1 MTLKKIV
8 LRRVQ
13 IFADQRPLFIFRS
26 KRHLDFFCKKAGLKT
41 FLKDPYQGY
50 LKGING
56 RCLPWE
62 FGEVFIVPPHDFFC
76 KLKKNFVVINLGN
89 HLALGSKL
97 LLFNLIFCYLC
108 DTECRQGFENCFS
121 GTKNYVN

>member
-1 MTLKKIV
+1 M

-26 KRHLDFFCKKAGLKT
+26 NRHLDFSCKKAGLKT
-41 FLKDPYQGY
+41 FVKDRYQVY

-56 RCLPWE
+56 SCFPRE
-62 FGEVFIVPPHDFFC
+62 FGEVSIVPSHDFFC

-108 DTECRQGFENCFS
+108 DTECRQSFENCFS
-121 GTKNYVN
+121 GTKNYVS